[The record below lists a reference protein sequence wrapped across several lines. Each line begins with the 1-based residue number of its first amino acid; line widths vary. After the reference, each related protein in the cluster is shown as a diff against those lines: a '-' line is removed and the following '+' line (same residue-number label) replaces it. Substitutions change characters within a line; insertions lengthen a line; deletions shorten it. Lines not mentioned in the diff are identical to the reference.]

1 MATPIQMPSLSPT
14 MKEGKIVKWLKK
26 VGDKISSGD
35 AIAEV
40 ETDKSNLEVEAF
52 DDGYLIQIAVP
63 EGEVATVGSPIG
75 YLGAKGEKAT
85 GSAPS
90 APAPQK
96 TEAPKAAAPAAAPK
110 PPEQAPAPA
119 ASGAGEGIAILM
131 PSLSPTMTEGKI
143 VKWLKKEGDKVSSGD
158 AIAEVETDKSNLEVE
173 AYDDGTLARITVQ
186 AGDMAK
192 VGAPIAFLTPKG
204 AKAGASAP
212 AAAPQAPAAPKAPA
226 AAAPSAPAGGQVVPL
241 RREPQAPTAGGGG
254 AGGRLRASPLAKRMA
269 QERGLDISQVRGTG
283 PLGRVVKRD
292 VEQALGQGL
301 AKAPAAQAPAAKK
314 AGAQPE
320 VRAFGTRPEPQAVP
334 MSSMRKVIGQR
345 MSEVKPGVPHFY
357 LTVEVEMD
365 AAVKIREEAKA
376 LDLKVSVNDIIVK
389 AAAIALRRSP
399 KMNVSLQG
407 DQVLHYGTVDVGI
420 AVAIEDGLIT
430 PIIRD
435 ADLKGLQAISAE
447 SRDMAERARERSLKP
462 AEYTGGSLT
471 VSNLGMYGIDQFIA
485 VINPPQSAIIA
496 VGAVAEK
503 AVVRDGQLAVRKMMT
518 VTLSG
523 DHRVI
528 DGATGAEYLR
538 ELKGLLEHPSRLLF

>member
-63 EGEVATVGSPIG
+63 EGEVAAVGSPIG
-75 YLGAKGEKAT
+75 FLGAKGEKAT
-85 GSAPS
+85 SGAPS

-96 TEAPKAAAPAAAPK
+96 AEAPKAAAPAAAK

-173 AYDDGTLARITVQ
+173 AYDDGTLARITVRD
-186 AGDMAK
+186 GDMAK

-212 AAAPQAPAAPKAPA
+212 AAAPQAPKAPA

-241 RREPQAPTAGGGG
+241 RREPQAPAAGGG

-269 QERGLDISQVRGTG
+269 QDRGLDISQVRGTG

-301 AKAPAAQAPAAKK
+301 AKAPAQAPAAKK

-407 DQVLHYGTVDVGI
+407 DQVLHFGTVDVGI

-447 SRDMAERARERSLKP
+447 SRDMAERARKRSLKP

>member
-52 DDGYLIQIAVP
+52 DDGYLIEIAVP

-75 YLGAKGEKAT
+75 FLGAKGEKAT
-85 GSAPS
+85 GGAPS
-90 APAPQK
+90 APVPQK
-96 TEAPKAAAPAAAPK
+96 AEAPKAAAPAAPK

-212 AAAPQAPAAPKAPA
+212 AAAPQAPAAPKAA
-226 AAAPSAPAGGQVVPL
+226 GAAAPSAPAGGQVVPL
-241 RREPQAPTAGGGG
+241 RREPQAPASG

-301 AKAPAAQAPAAKK
+301 AKAPAQAPAAKK
-314 AGAQPE
+314 AGAPPE

-447 SRDMAERARERSLKP
+447 SRDMAERARKRALKP
-462 AEYTGGSLT
+462 AEYNGGSLT

>member
-63 EGEVATVGSPIG
+63 EGEVAAVGSPIG
-75 YLGAKGEKAT
+75 FLGAKGEKAT
-85 GSAPS
+85 SGAPS

-96 TEAPKAAAPAAAPK
+96 TEAPKAAAPAAPK

-173 AYDDGTLARITVQ
+173 AYDDGTLARITVRD
-186 AGDMAK
+186 GDMAK

-212 AAAPQAPAAPKAPA
+212 AAAPQAPKAPA

-241 RREPQAPTAGGGG
+241 RREPQAQAAGGG

-269 QERGLDISQVRGTG
+269 QDRGLDISQVRGTG

-301 AKAPAAQAPAAKK
+301 AKAPAPAAKK

-389 AAAIALRRSP
+389 ASAIALRRSP

-407 DQVLHYGTVDVGI
+407 DQVLHFGTVDVGI

-447 SRDMAERARERSLKP
+447 SRDMAERARKRSLKP

>member
-52 DDGYLIQIAVP
+52 DDGYLIEIAVP

-75 YLGAKGEKAT
+75 FLGAKGEKAT
-85 GSAPS
+85 GGAPS

-96 TEAPKAAAPAAAPK
+96 AEAPKAAAPAAPK

-212 AAAPQAPAAPKAPA
+212 AAAPQAPKAPV

-241 RREPQAPTAGGGG
+241 RREPQAPASG

-301 AKAPAAQAPAAKK
+301 AKAPAQAPAAKK
-314 AGAQPE
+314 AGAPPE

-447 SRDMAERARERSLKP
+447 SRDMAERARKRALKP
-462 AEYTGGSLT
+462 AEYNGGSLT

>member
-1 MATPIQMPSLSPT
+1 
-14 MKEGKIVKWLKK
+14 
-26 VGDKISSGD
+26 
-35 AIAEV
+35 
-40 ETDKSNLEVEAF
+40 
-52 DDGYLIQIAVP
+52 
-63 EGEVATVGSPIG
+63 
-75 YLGAKGEKAT
+75 
-85 GSAPS
+85 
-90 APAPQK
+90 
-96 TEAPKAAAPAAAPK
+96 
-110 PPEQAPAPA
+110 
-119 ASGAGEGIAILM
+119 M

-212 AAAPQAPAAPKAPA
+212 AAAPKAPAQAPA
-226 AAAPSAPAGGQVVPL
+226 AAAPSAPAGGQAAPP
-241 RREPQAPTAGGGG
+241 RREAPASG
-254 AGGRLRASPLAKRMA
+254 GGRLRASPLAKRMA

-301 AKAPAAQAPAAKK
+301 AQAPAAKK
-314 AGAQPE
+314 AATQPE
-320 VRAFGTRPEPQAVP
+320 ARAFGTRPEPQAVP
-334 MSSMRKVIGQR
+334 VSSMRKVIAQR

-447 SRDMAERARERSLKP
+447 SRDMAERARKRSLKP
-462 AEYTGGSLT
+462 AEYNGGSLT

>member
-63 EGEVATVGSPIG
+63 EGEVAAVGSPIG
-75 YLGAKGEKAT
+75 FLGAKGEKAT
-85 GSAPS
+85 GGAPS

-96 TEAPKAAAPAAAPK
+96 AEAPKAAAPAAAK

-173 AYDDGTLARITVQ
+173 AYDDGTLARITVRD
-186 AGDMAK
+186 GDMAK

-212 AAAPQAPAAPKAPA
+212 AAAPQAPKAPA

-241 RREPQAPTAGGGG
+241 RREPQAPAAGGG

-269 QERGLDISQVRGTG
+269 QDRGLDISQMRGTG

-301 AKAPAAQAPAAKK
+301 AKAPAQAPAAKK

-407 DQVLHYGTVDVGI
+407 DQVLHFGTVDVGI

-447 SRDMAERARERSLKP
+447 SRDMAERARKRSLKP

>member
-14 MKEGKIVKWLKK
+14 MKEGKIIKWLKK
-26 VGDKISSGD
+26 VGDKIASGD

-52 DDGYLIQIAVP
+52 DDGYLLQISVP
-63 EGEVATVGSPIG
+63 EGEVATVGAPIG
-75 YLGAKGEKAT
+75 YLGAKGEKVSGGPPAAAAK
-85 GSAPS
+85 SEAPKS
-90 APAPQK
+90 
-96 TEAPKAAAPAAAPK
+96 EAPKAEAPK
-110 PPEQAPAPA
+110 PAAPPAKAPEQAPA
-119 ASGAGEGIAILM
+119 ASGAGEGLAILM
-131 PSLSPTMTEGKI
+131 PSLSPTMKEGKI

-173 AYDDGTLARITVQ
+173 AYDDGTLARIVVGE
-186 AGDMAK
+186 GDLAT

-212 AAAPQAPAAPKAPA
+212 AVAPSAPKA
-226 AAAPSAPAGGQVVPL
+226 AAAPSAPPAGAQVVPL
-241 RREPQAPTAGGGG
+241 RREPAPAASG
-254 AGGRLRASPLAKRMA
+254 GGRLRASPLAKKMA
-269 QERGLDISQVRGTG
+269 QERGLDLAQVRGSG

-301 AKAPAAQAPAAKK
+301 AKAPAQQAAPAAKK

-320 VRAFGTRPEPQAVP
+320 ARAFGTRPEPQAVP

-357 LTVEVEMD
+357 LTVEVEME

-376 LDLKVSVNDIIVK
+376 LDVKVSVNDIIVK

-430 PIIRD
+430 PVIRD
-435 ADLKGLQAISAE
+435 ADLKGLQTISAE
-447 SRDMAERARERSLKP
+447 SRDMAERARKRALKP

-485 VINPPQSAIIA
+485 VINPPQSAILA

-503 AVVRDGQLAVRKMMT
+503 AVARDGQVVVRKVMT

-538 ELKGLLEHPSRLLF
+538 ELKGLLEHPTRLLF